1 MPPAPGS
8 TRDAKPPLRAVKA
21 CVRDDRLPA
30 NVAAI
35 KDADAGIP
43 LQAIC
48 GQPEARHEFTLLC
61 HTR

>member
-1 MPPAPGS
+1 MHS
-8 TRDAKPPLRAVKA
+8 RPLRAVKA

-48 GQPEARHEFTLLC
+48 GRPEARHEFTLHC

>member
-1 MPPAPGS
+1 MPLPQDQHGMHS
-8 TRDAKPPLRAVKA
+8 RPLRAVKA
-21 CVRDDRLPA
+21 CVRDDRLSA

-48 GQPEARHEFTLLC
+48 GRPEARHEFTLLC